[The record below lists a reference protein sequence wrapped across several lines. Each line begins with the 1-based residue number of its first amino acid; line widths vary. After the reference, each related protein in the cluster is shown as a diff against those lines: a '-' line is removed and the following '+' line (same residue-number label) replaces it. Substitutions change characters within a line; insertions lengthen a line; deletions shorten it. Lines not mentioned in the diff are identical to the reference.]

1 MRILIRADGGNN
13 IGMGHIMRTL
23 TLAKELKK
31 YFDVE
36 YVCRDGNKYSDGI
49 HKVQICGFKV
59 NTLNENSFLEDL
71 IKLKG
76 DILITDSYDVD
87 EEYFLKT
94 KEKFNKTIYIDD
106 MGLYSFKN
114 VDMLINQNINADDLN
129 YDLSSGTKYLLGCQY
144 TILRD
149 EFMNLKPKFIKRRVR
164 DIMITCGGADP
175 FLLTLKMLYYLKD
188 EKYRFHVAV
197 GPAFNEDYVSKLK
210 SYENINNMFFYYNA
224 DMKAVMEKCD
234 MCISAAG
241 ITLYELCAVGIPALS
256 IIVAENQN
264 KVADKFNSLKLIKS
278 LGWHDDINKEKIL
291 EEISLLNKNYSMRK
305 EISEKS
311 RSLVDGKGT
320 LRIVEKILDMV

>member
-1 MRILIRADGGNN
+1 MRILVRADGGNS

-23 TLAKELKK
+23 TLAKELRK

-36 YVCRDGNKYSDGI
+36 YVCREGNEYSEGI
-49 HKVQICGFKV
+49 HKVQILGFKV
-59 NTLNENSFLEDL
+59 NILKEDNFLDNL

-76 DILITDSYDVD
+76 DILLTDSYDVD

-94 KEKFNKTIYIDD
+94 KKKFNKTIYIDD
-106 MGLYSFKN
+106 IGLYSFKN
-114 VDMLINQNINADDLN
+114 VDMLINQNINADDLS
-129 YDLSSGTKYLLGCQY
+129 YDLTSETRCLLGCQY

-149 EFMNLKPKFIKRRVR
+149 QFMNLKPKFIKRKIK

-175 FLLTLKMLYYLKD
+175 FLLTLKILYYVKD
-188 EKYRFHVAV
+188 AKYRFHVAI
-197 GPAFNEDYVSKLK
+197 GPAFNEDYVSKLR
-210 SYENINNMFFYYNA
+210 SYESFNNMFFYYNA

-234 MCISAAG
+234 MCISTAG
-241 ITLYELCAVGIPALS
+241 TTLYELCAVGIPALS
-256 IIVAENQN
+256 IVVAENQS
-264 KVADKFNSLKLIKS
+264 KVSDKFNSLKIIKS

-305 EISEKS
+305 EISQKS
-311 RSLVDGKGT
+311 SRLVDGKGT